1 MRGSQKSKRI
11 TWAPDVNL
19 CQVRLFSTAKPP
31 SEVGM
36 GNRAYV
42 QEKASRLLQPGSYEE
57 GPPPPGFEEIQPAN
71 LWRLRSSQMPFTKW
85 RCPPRFE
92 VNSEWQV
99 VSGEESKE
107 IEAQNQRQRR
117 VLEAIYPRP
126 SAIPPDPRAPV
137 DAGESISDDRNTPL
151 VPLTPIEEADAN
163 NIAESTP
170 QELQAE
176 NIVAAALASV
186 LGDQMKLI
194 DLDLLKRILSDPKL
208 LQQSLYVPE
217 FKLQPNKTSD
227 DREAAASL
235 NAAAGPFH
243 PPQLKTGFDVHVRS
257 APIKDMN
264 YYKSLIQQ
272 HGGGGER
279 RDVTKARM
287 ISRPCIYFKT
297 PKGCRNGAHCA
308 YQHDPM
314 SRVGCITE
322 VPNAKRLKL
331 SR

>member
-1 MRGSQKSKRI
+1 MWCVCS
-11 TWAPDVNL
+11 
-19 CQVRLFSTAKPP
+19 
-31 SEVGM
+31 
-36 GNRAYV
+36 
-42 QEKASRLLQPGSYEE
+42 
-57 GPPPPGFEEIQPAN
+57 
-71 LWRLRSSQMPFTKW
+71 
-85 RCPPRFE
+85 
-92 VNSEWQV
+92 
-99 VSGEESKE
+99 
-107 IEAQNQRQRR
+107 
-117 VLEAIYPRP
+117 
-126 SAIPPDPRAPV
+126 PRAPV

-163 NIAESTP
+163 NIAQSTP
-170 QELQAE
+170 PVLQAD

-194 DLDLLKRILSDPKL
+194 DLHLLKRILSDPKM
-208 LQQSLYVPE
+208 LQQSPYVPE
-217 FKLQPNKTSD
+217 FKLEPNKTSD
-227 DREAAASL
+227 DRGAAATAPTT
-235 NAAAGPFH
+235 AAAGPFH

-257 APIKDMN
+257 APIKDVN

-272 HGGGGER
+272 HGGGGGGER
-279 RDVTKARM
+279 RDVTKTRM

-297 PKGCRNGAHCA
+297 PKGCRNGANCA